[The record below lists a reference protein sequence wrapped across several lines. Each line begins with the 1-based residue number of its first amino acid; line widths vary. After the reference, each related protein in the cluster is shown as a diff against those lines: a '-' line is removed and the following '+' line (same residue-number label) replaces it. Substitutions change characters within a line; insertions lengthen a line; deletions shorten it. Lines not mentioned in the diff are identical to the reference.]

1 LSVEVPSS
9 SSPKGWR
16 NSNAVEWLDEDGME
30 ATPVRIAAA
39 EARKRLCRGR
49 PLIGPA
55 LEMSCWRG
63 RKHGKYAC
71 DSSDYID
78 TERCLK
84 KAFLADWSHTT
95 GGQVLQADMKGRAF
109 GVREGKL
116 SKEIIEDIMDG
127 LFEHYPMILRVFT
140 YYSCI

>member
-1 LSVEVPSS
+1 
-9 SSPKGWR
+9 
-16 NSNAVEWLDEDGME
+16 ME
-30 ATPVRIAAA
+30 ARTAHIAAA

-127 LFEHYPMILRVFT
+127 LFAALPDDP
-140 YYSCI
+140 SCEVCSHITHASDPRLAVWCTASGVQAIRG